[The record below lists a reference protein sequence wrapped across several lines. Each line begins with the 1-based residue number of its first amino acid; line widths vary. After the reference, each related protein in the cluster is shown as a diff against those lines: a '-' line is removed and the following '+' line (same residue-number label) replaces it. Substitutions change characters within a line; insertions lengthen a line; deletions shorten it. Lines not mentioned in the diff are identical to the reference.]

1 MRCASSRTCT
11 RPAMLARGSDMKLT
25 HRLLPA
31 AVAFLASAWAFGSD
45 APTTFEREVPAQAR
59 GVVEISNVSGM
70 IDVSGSDR
78 AAVSVRAELAPDVD
92 HVEVTS
98 SGDHTVVRVQLRPHS
113 HDWGHEETHLRVQV
127 PKDSS
132 LEVSGVSANVTTAGV
147 AGAQR
152 LKTVSGDI
160 TAEIG
165 PSDFEVK
172 SVSGSL
178 KLRGK
183 GQPAKL
189 HISTVSGDLEL
200 KHAAGELEATT
211 VSGEATVELDPA
223 RSVRLRSTAGD
234 LTFEGRLVRGA
245 EFDAQTVSGDLKVR
259 AASEDGFE
267 FEAASVS
274 GDITDCFK
282 VEAQRTGQYGPGHKL
297 SGSRGSGSGHVR
309 LKTMSGEIELCDR
322 K

>member
-1 MRCASSRTCT
+1 M
-11 RPAMLARGSDMKLT
+11 
-25 HRLLPA
+25 LLPA
-31 AVAFLASAWAFGSD
+31 AVALLASASVWGSD
-45 APTTFEREVPAQAR
+45 TPTTFEREVPAQAH
-59 GVVEISNVSGM
+59 GVVEISNVNGT
-70 IDVSGSDR
+70 IDVTGADR
-78 AAVSVRAELAPDVD
+78 AVVSVKAELAPDVD

-98 SGDHTVVRVQLRPHS
+98 SGDHTVVRVIQRHS
-113 HDWGHEETHLRVQV
+113 GFGHEETHLRVQV

-147 AGAQR
+147 LGAQR

-165 PSDFEVK
+165 ASEIEVK

-183 GQPAKL
+183 GQPSKL
-189 HISTVSGDLEL
+189 HVSTVSGDLEL
-200 KHAAGELEATT
+200 KHAAGDLEATT

-223 RSVRLRSTAGD
+223 HSVRLRSTSGD

-245 EFDAQTVSGDLKVR
+245 DVDAQSVSGDLKVR
-259 AASEDGFE
+259 AAAEDGFQ
-267 FEAASVS
+267 FEAASVT
-274 GDITDCFK
+274 GDISDCFNA
-282 VEAQRTGQYGPGHKL
+282 EPQRTSEYGPGRKL
-297 SGSRGSGSGHVR
+297 NGSRGGGSGHVR

>member
-1 MRCASSRTCT
+1 MR
-11 RPAMLARGSDMKLT
+11 LT
-25 HRLLPA
+25 YPLLPI
-31 AVAFLASAWAFGSD
+31 AVALFASASVRGSD
-45 APTTFEREVPAQAR
+45 APTTFEREVPAQAH
-59 GVVEISNVSGM
+59 GVVEISNVNGT
-70 IDVSGSDR
+70 IDVTGWDR
-78 AAVSVRAELAPDVD
+78 AAVGVKAELAPDVD

-98 SGDHTVVRVQLRPHS
+98 SGDRSVVRVQLRPHS

-132 LEVSGVSANVTTAGV
+132 LEVSGVSANITSVGVT
-147 AGAQR
+147 GAQR

-165 PSDFEVK
+165 GSDIEVK

-189 HISTVSGDLEL
+189 HVSTVSGDLEL
-200 KHAAGELEATT
+200 KHAAGDLEATT

-223 RSVRLRSTAGD
+223 RSVRLRSTSGD
-234 LTFEGRLVRGA
+234 LTFEGRLLRGA
-245 EFDAQTVSGDLKVR
+245 DFDAQTVSGDLKVR
-259 AASEDGFE
+259 AGSEDGFQ
-267 FEAASVS
+267 FEAASVT
-274 GDITDCFK
+274 GDISDCFN
-282 VEAQRTGQYGPGHKL
+282 VQAERTSEYGPGRKL
-297 SGSRGSGSGHVR
+297 NGSRGGGSGHVR

>member
-1 MRCASSRTCT
+1 M
-11 RPAMLARGSDMKLT
+11 
-25 HRLLPA
+25 LLPA
-31 AVAFLASAWAFGSD
+31 AVALLASASVWGSD
-45 APTTFEREVPAQAR
+45 TPSTFEREVPAQAH
-59 GVVEISNVSGM
+59 GVVEISNVNGT
-70 IDVSGSDR
+70 IDVTGADR
-78 AAVSVRAELAPDVD
+78 AVVSVKAELAPDVD

-98 SGDHTVVRVQLRPHS
+98 SGDHTVVRVIRRHS
-113 HDWGHEETHLRVQV
+113 GFGHEETHLRVQV

-132 LEVSGVSANVTTAGV
+132 LEISGVSANVATAGV
-147 AGAQR
+147 LGAQR

-165 PSDFEVK
+165 ASEIEVK

-183 GQPAKL
+183 GQPSKL
-189 HISTVSGDLEL
+189 HVSTVSGDLEL
-200 KHAAGELEATT
+200 KHAAGDLEATT

-223 RSVRLRSTAGD
+223 HSVRLRSTSGD

-245 EFDAQTVSGDLKVR
+245 DFDAQSVSGDLKVR
-259 AASEDGFE
+259 AGAEDGFQ
-267 FEAASVS
+267 FEAASVT
-274 GDITDCFK
+274 GDISDCFNA
-282 VEAQRTGQYGPGHKL
+282 EPQRTSEYGPGRKL
-297 SGSRGSGSGHVR
+297 NGSRGGGSGHVR

>member
-1 MRCASSRTCT
+1 MR
-11 RPAMLARGSDMKLT
+11 LT
-25 HRLLPA
+25 HRLLLPA
-31 AVAFLASAWAFGSD
+31 AVALLASASVWGSD
-45 APTTFEREVPAQAR
+45 TPSTFEREVPAQAH
-59 GVVEISNVSGM
+59 GVVEISNVNGT
-70 IDVSGSDR
+70 IDVTGADR
-78 AAVSVRAELAPDVD
+78 AVVSVKAELAPDVD

-98 SGDHTVVRVQLRPHS
+98 SGDHTVVRVIRRHS
-113 HDWGHEETHLRVQV
+113 GFGHEETHLRVQV

-132 LEVSGVSANVTTAGV
+132 LEISGVSANVATAGV
-147 AGAQR
+147 LGAQR

-165 PSDFEVK
+165 ASEIEVK

-183 GQPAKL
+183 GQPSKL
-189 HISTVSGDLEL
+189 HVSTVSGDLEL
-200 KHAAGELEATT
+200 KHAAGDLEATT

-223 RSVRLRSTAGD
+223 HSVRLRSTSGD

-245 EFDAQTVSGDLKVR
+245 DFDAQSVSGDLKVR
-259 AASEDGFE
+259 AGAEDGFQ
-267 FEAASVS
+267 FEAASVT
-274 GDITDCFK
+274 GDISDCFNA
-282 VEAQRTGQYGPGHKL
+282 EPQRTSEYGPGRKL
-297 SGSRGSGSGHVR
+297 NGSRGGGSGHVR